1 MQELAT
7 PDQRQIPLNYD
18 HKEQLIQFTDPCQNT
33 TTQYKDDFGQIVYS
47 HHLASAAG
55 WSNPKTALLKLT
67 TGVNVVQ
74 TAAQAVM
81 AAYLVHEF
89 GQAAGAIFNDLLEKS
104 DQINALDDLDLCERS
119 QAIQKIQDALVETMG
134 TFLQEASP
142 GVLKKMLGTVNLKKK
157 KDNNNEECKSKP
169 YNANN
174 LKSCYENKGEWS
186 GISGQQPQ
194 ALETTIEGPKTTIQE
209 CKPK

>member
-1 MQELAT
+1 MEWTESGITTIVDTADAAGQAALDLLAGEDFKGNSQAIMYGLSDRLNKPSSELHTFLSESANINDMVDVMVT
-7 PDQRQIPLNYD
+7 IAAM
-18 HKEQLIQFTDPCQNT
+18 K
-33 TTQYKDDFGQIVYS
+33 
-47 HHLASAAG
+47 SAAG
-55 WSNPKTALLKLT
+55 LANYTNPKTALLKLT

-74 TAAQAVM
+74 TAAQA
-81 AAYLVHEF
+81 AYLVHEF
-89 GQAAGAIFNDLLEKS
+89 GQAAGAIFNDLLEIS

-142 GVLKKMLGTVNLKKK
+142 GVLKKVLGTVNLKKK

-174 LKSCYENKGEWS
+174 LKSCYENKGE
-186 GISGQQPQ
+186 
-194 ALETTIEGPKTTIQE
+194 
-209 CKPK
+209 